1 MRLLGWFRKKPLV
14 VDLTRAE
21 LEVFGCQLAQMQG
34 AFQEVAR
41 ELKATTSSFSEDMRT
56 GRQYWNT
63 VVKRLDELGARN
75 DLGDVHVHVAYNSPA
90 MAARI
95 VDGFMEPPPNA
106 DAKDG
111 VTNTVDT
118 LIDLLLDEEQTWADS
133 AQEKMVRTVFARAT
147 ESQVKTLL
155 SRIGDEVL
163 CDDSI
168 AAIVEYC
175 EEDAKERAG
184 VAFHLLVSDIHFDDD
199 RFDQLV
205 EVLKDSESVRHMLAL
220 LESDEITLDESTV
233 DELAAVV
240 AEHGTDV
247 DRARFLKNARYD
259 LSDEAQE
266 TLTEAFEDV

>member
-247 DRARFLKNARYD
+247 DRARSSK
-259 LSDEAQE
+259 SKI
-266 TLTEAFEDV
+266 T